1 MTYPTSIPFEPEAVL
16 RQILNW
22 RVKGFLSLR
31 SPVVVVDE
39 FGNETACWD
48 ANICEDSKEL
58 TAEPSIMDKV
68 RTVKDLIEI
77 LETKPK
83 CLMVWTSPPLP
94 KRASW
99 LPPTKCELR
108 LANFLLKV
116 ITHEQIDKI

>member
-31 SPVVVVDE
+31 SPVGVMDE

-68 RTVKDLIEI
+68 RTVQDLIEI

-83 CLMVWTSPPLP
+83 CLMVWTSPLQEGFLV
-94 KRASW
+94 A
-99 LPPTKCELR
+99 
-108 LANFLLKV
+108 ANKV
-116 ITHEQIDKI
+116 RTSSGKLFIESDYS

>member
-31 SPVVVVDE
+31 SPVVVMDE

-83 CLMVWTSPPLP
+83 CLMVWTSPPQEGFLV
-94 KRASW
+94 A
-99 LPPTKCELR
+99 
-108 LANFLLKV
+108 ANKV
-116 ITHEQIDKI
+116 RTSSGKLFIESDYL